1 MAGLR
6 TGAVALFA
14 EREIFLRSEGRV
26 RFIRIGARTQII
38 AAALVTTLLVG
49 SAGATAA
56 MLLGKADIAAQ
67 QAALARQGAA
77 IAGKARRVN
86 AYGASVDDI
95 AQDLKSR
102 QDFLEELYK
111 SNFGS
116 QPDAQAVVGR
126 PAAGT
131 QDGAKQSDGTSKK
144 ISAIG
149 PEARGLLTV
158 EQRQLRFARLLK
170 TAVAHRTQDAE
181 AAIRSFGLNPSQ
193 IARRSGARGSAAQG
207 GPFIP
212 WNGDRDA
219 LTEEFTQLA
228 SAISRLNALENGLVA
243 IPSGKPTATP
253 MLSSSYGYR
262 RDPFNGAAAF
272 HAGLDFPG
280 AYGQPILAAAGGR
293 VSYVGQRQGYGNV
306 VEVDHGNGL
315 MTRYAHLSR
324 FTTRIGQTV
333 ARGDQIAR
341 MGSTGR
347 STGTHLHFEVRMNG
361 APINPRRFLEADR
374 DVLEA
379 QKIAKQRFAEIGNRG

>member
-26 RFIRIGARTQII
+26 RFIRIGSKTQVA
-38 AAALVTTLLVG
+38 AAALVVALVAG
-49 SAGATAA
+49 SAGATAS
-56 MLLGKADIAAQ
+56 MLMSRADIAAQ
-67 QAALARQGAA
+67 QASLARQGAD
-77 IAGKARRVN
+77 IAGKAQRVK

-131 QDGAKQSDGTSKK
+131 QDGAKQSDGEAKK
-144 ISAIG
+144 ISAAG
-149 PEARGLLTV
+149 PEAQGLLTV
-158 EQRQLRFARLLK
+158 EQRQLRFARLLGG
-170 TAVAHRTQDAE
+170 AVASRTKKAE
-181 AAIRSFGLNPSQ
+181 DAIRSFGLNPDQ
-193 IARRSGARGSAAQG
+193 IARRSRGMAQG
-207 GPFIP
+207 GPFVP
-212 WNGDRDA
+212 WDGDRDA
-219 LTEEFTQLA
+219 LTKEFTQLA
-228 SAISRLNALENGLVA
+228 SALTRLNALENGLVA

-262 RDPFNGAAAF
+262 RDPFNGSAAF

-280 AYGQPILAAAGGR
+280 AYGQPILAAASGR
-293 VSYVGQRQGYGNV
+293 ISYVGQRQGYGNV
-306 VEVDHGNGL
+306 VEVEHGNGL
-315 MTRYAHLSR
+315 MTRYGHLSGFNSR
-324 FTTRIGQTV
+324 VGQKV

-374 DVLEA
+374 DVL
-379 QKIAKQRFAEIGNRG
+379 QVQQIAKQRFAEISNRG

>member
-1 MAGLR
+1 MAGLK

-14 EREIFLRSEGRV
+14 EREIFLRSKGRV
-26 RFIRIGARTQII
+26 RFIRIGARTQIA

-49 SAGATAA
+49 SAGGAA
-56 MLLGKADIAAQ
+56 SMLLGETDIAAQ

-77 IAGKARRVN
+77 IAGKAQRVK
-86 AYGASVDDI
+86 AYSASIDQI

-116 QPDAQAVVGR
+116 QPGVQADAQAVVGR

-149 PEARGLLTV
+149 PEARGLLTA

-170 TAVAHRTQDAE
+170 GAVARRMQEAE

-193 IARRSGARGSAAQG
+193 IARRSVAQG

-212 WNGDRDA
+212 WKGDRDA
-219 LTEEFTQLA
+219 LTDEFTQLA

-280 AYGQPILAAAGGR
+280 AYGQPILAAASGR

-324 FTTRIGQTV
+324 ATTRIGQMV

-347 STGTHLHFEVRMNG
+347 STGNHLHFEVRMNG